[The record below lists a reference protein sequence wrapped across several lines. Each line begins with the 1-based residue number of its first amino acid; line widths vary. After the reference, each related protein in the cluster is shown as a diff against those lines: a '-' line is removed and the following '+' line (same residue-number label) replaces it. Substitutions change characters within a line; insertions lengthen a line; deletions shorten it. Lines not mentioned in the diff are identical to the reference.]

1 MSELISDLLAFS
13 KLGRE
18 PLKLAPV
25 HSEALVREVWAQTRE
40 SWPHSAAALQLD
52 AVPDAVGDGRLL
64 RQVWLNLLDNAVKY
78 SSRSATPAVTVSGR
92 REGDRVIYSVQDNGV
107 GFDIAQADRL
117 FGVFQRLHSEADF
130 GGTGAGL
137 AIARRIVERHGGQM
151 WATSAVG
158 AGAQFSFSLPA
169 S

>member
-1 MSELISDLLAFS
+1 
-13 KLGRE
+13 
-18 PLKLAPV
+18 
-25 HSEALVREVWAQTRE
+25 
-40 SWPHSAAALQLD
+40 
-52 AVPDAVGDGRLL
+52 
-64 RQVWLNLLDNAVKY
+64 
-78 SSRSATPAVTVSGR
+78 
-92 REGDRVIYSVQDNGV
+92 V